1 VGEHVKSVLVLSM
14 GLFALAKKLKDGA
27 FSNPTAKI
35 AYLLSTGESWYNR
48 SLCM

>member
-1 VGEHVKSVLVLSM
+1 MLSM

-27 FSNPTAKI
+27 FSSPAAKI
-35 AYLLSTGESWYNR
+35 AYLLSSGKPWYNR